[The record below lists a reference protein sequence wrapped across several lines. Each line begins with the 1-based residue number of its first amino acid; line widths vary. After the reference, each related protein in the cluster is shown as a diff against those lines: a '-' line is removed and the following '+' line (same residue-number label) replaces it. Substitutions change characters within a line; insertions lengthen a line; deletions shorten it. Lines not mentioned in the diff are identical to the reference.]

1 MNSHSQRE
9 THTKWKKE
17 GANEGVGKQM
27 GKKKYKGD
35 GGFGGFKGRLW

>member
-27 GKKKYKGD
+27 GKKKYKG